1 MQIPIPTARSAGEW
15 VTPWDSSALAAII
28 IRASLVAAHHRRA
41 AFHLLG
47 LGGLKM
53 KTHWYRQIPKADPD
67 GFGLLSFK
75 LRATALMMLRVAD
88 EQGRIQL
95 HGMKPGDAIVRLCGA
110 SGNERRTVRRTVDE
124 LVALGVFAHTAIA
137 PVDALLATNW
147 AASIFPA
154 ATLPPMPPLVIHGNR
169 VHATPQGGL
178 APAPHGGEGVT
189 PDATPM
195 PTESTTDARRVQN
208 GNAISDSVVQ
218 PMQPRPAESLGEAAT
233 SIVENIIV
241 EKSRRARVT
250 GHTPQGFDGSLTPHR
265 EEKRREKER
274 RENSLSSSPSVRD
287 ELRDVETVTSIV
299 RRWSRQKEVG
309 RPWGGGSAGAHGLIR
324 GALRHLYDV
333 ADAEG
338 VDLEQATR
346 ITLIGFQNTERCKSR
361 GFPLRWWA
369 EDPGSFL
376 PRYRQSLVE
385 KSKAKKMEAV
395 KAQAER
401 ADELEPDQV
410 MSPEETRIAFDN
422 LLSGLGGSMKMGAA

>member
-110 SGNERRTVRRTVDE
+110 SGNERRVVRKSVDD
-124 LVALGVFAHTAIA
+124 LLDRGVFRRMETEMI
-137 PVDALLATNW
+137 VTKW
-147 AASIFPA
+147 ARNIFPDA
-154 ATLPPMPPLVIHGNR
+154 DLPPMIPVAYPTMDAQR
-169 VHATPQGGL
+169 M
-178 APAPHGGEGVT
+178 PAPMIT
-189 PDATPM
+189 DTCPTLDAQRAHD
-195 PTESTTDARRVQN
+195 ERTTDAPRVNDGRTTAAHWKPNFDAQS
-208 GNAISDSVVQ
+208 AAVIPPSEDIPS
-218 PMQPRPAESLGEAAT
+218 ESLGGEAT
-233 SIVENIIV
+233 YIEYKKRK
-241 EKSRRARVT
+241 EKSREDARES
-250 GHTPQGFDGSLTPHR
+250 P
-265 EEKRREKER
+265 
-274 RENSLSSSPSVRD
+274 PSVRD

-422 LLSGLGGSMKMGAA
+422 LLSGLGASMKMGAA